1 MKPRADAPPEFCVR
15 NTPFGPITI
24 LWSVHK
30 GQPKICRIVLTGPG
44 KPFKEPPKR
53 SFTVSRTAPRPEI
66 NTVLDQIEAFLHGE
80 DVQFSLDIMRL
91 DLCTGFQ
98 WKVLLADHAIPR
110 GRVSTYQ
117 LIAKHLKHEN
127 GARAVG
133 SALAANP
140 FPPVIPCHRVV
151 RSAGSLG
158 GYQGGLKMKRAL
170 LEMEGIPL
178 HDTGQVATGDFFYR
192 EEASV

>member
-1 MKPRADAPPEFCVR
+1 M
-15 NTPFGPITI
+15 
-24 LWSVHK
+24 
-30 GQPKICRIVLTGPG
+30 
-44 KPFKEPPKR
+44 
-53 SFTVSRTAPRPEI
+53 
-66 NTVLDQIEAFLHGE
+66 
-80 DVQFSLDIMRL
+80 QFSLGIMRL

-98 WKVLLADHAIPR
+98 RKVLLADHAIPR

-117 LIAKHLKHEN
+117 LIAKRLRLQS

-151 RSAGSLG
+151 RSDGSLG
-158 GYQGGLKMKRAL
+158 GYQGGLQMKRAL
-170 LEMEGIPL
+170 LEMEGIPFR
-178 HDTGQVATGDFFYR
+178 DTGQVATGDFFYR